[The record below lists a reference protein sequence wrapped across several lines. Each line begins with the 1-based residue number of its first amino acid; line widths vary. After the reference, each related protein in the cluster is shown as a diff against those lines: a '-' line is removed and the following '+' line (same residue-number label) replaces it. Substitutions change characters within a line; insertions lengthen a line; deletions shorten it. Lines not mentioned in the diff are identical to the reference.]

1 MTIETATPSSAE
13 TIAAMFDTLVEA
25 VAARVLAWLEQVV
38 TQLDERVDSKI
49 EDFCSE
55 QLNSK
60 IDEWSAN
67 FLQDRFDEH
76 VTISADDFDLDDTV
90 LEIVQRLSF
99 DVSVSR

>member
-25 VAARVLAWLEQVV
+25 VAARVLARLEQVV

-49 EDFCSE
+49 EDFCTE
-55 QLNSK
+55 QLDSK
-60 IDEWSAN
+60 IDEWASN
-67 FLQDRFDEH
+67 FLQDRVFEH
-76 VTISADDFDLDDTV
+76 VDLEDQILDA
-90 LEIVQRLSF
+90 VQNLSF